1 MIAVSPEYSARAFGL
16 IWHSDIDTP
25 YFRTADINDI
35 PPDVVILRTAQLK
48 ERRVVHSIN
57 RGFVYADGFRFEWN
71 DIATFDVF
79 DGDRVEYLPGPEW
92 VGTLPWPFY
101 STVAALLLAWRGA
114 IPFHGC
120 AVAIDGQG
128 LLICGESGA
137 GKSSLTSALVA
148 MGARFLSDDLSVIV
162 PDADGPGWTL
172 TTGRPGIRLFPS
184 TGKWFFGNAT
194 QAVVDDHRDKVIA
207 VPAESGE
214 GDTFPVRQ
222 IIFLGQSQD
231 ALTAI
236 DRFILLRK
244 NLFRPKWLAKLPNS
258 AATRV
263 AVRDVSA
270 STMVRIEPPV
280 GETSEHQLRQRAIAI
295 IDTMRSEAHAAI

>member
-1 MIAVSPEYSARAFGL
+1 MIAVPPEYSARAFGL

-35 PPDVVILRTAQLK
+35 PPDVVISRTAQLK

-79 DGDRVEYLPGPEW
+79 DGDRIEYLPGPEW
-92 VGTLPWPFY
+92 SGILPWPFY

-114 IPFHGC
+114 VPFHGC
-120 AVAIDGQG
+120 AVAINGQG

-137 GKSSLTSALVA
+137 GKSSLASALVA
-148 MGARFLSDDLSVIV
+148 QGAHFLSDDLSVIV
-162 PDADGPGWTL
+162 PDADGTGWTL

-184 TGKWFFGNAT
+184 TGKWFFGDDT
-194 QAVVDDHRDKVIA
+194 QPIVDDHRDKVIA
-207 VPAESGE
+207 LPAQSE
-214 GDTFPVRQ
+214 GGDAFPVRQ
-222 IIFLGQSQD
+222 IIFLGQSQN

-258 AATRV
+258 AAARV
-263 AVRDVSA
+263 AVRDISA
-270 STMVRIEPPV
+270 SAIARVEPAI
-280 GETSEHQLRQRAIAI
+280 GQTSEHQLRQRAIAI
-295 IDTMRSEAHAAI
+295 IDKMRSAAHAAI